1 MQNRIQIALGL
12 TATLLV
18 FSTTAAFAKGSFA
31 FISVSGEGLKSD
43 VRLYDTSVTQDW
55 FAFAD
60 FQRGAVPAPLNIPKG
75 GYEITRYYI
84 DGRWEVA
91 FDKLHYYPQVGL
103 VHYDGIVNGWS
114 EYDGKWYRAKPEIN
128 VLFEKDLQAAAIR
141 EALRHV
147 AFIRRS

>member
-1 MQNRIQIALGL
+1 MLNRIRIAMELV
-12 TATLLV
+12 ALLL
-18 FSTTAAFAKGSFA
+18 FLITTTALAKGSFA
-31 FISVSGEGLKSD
+31 FVSVSGEGLQREI
-43 VRLYDTSVTQDW
+43 RLYDTSVTQDW

-60 FQRGAVPAPLNIPKG
+60 FQRGAVTAPLNIPKG

-91 FDKLHYYPQVGL
+91 FDKLHYYPQAGL
-103 VHYDGIVNGWS
+103 VRYDGIVNGWS

-128 VLFEKDLQAAAIR
+128 VLFDKALQAAAIR